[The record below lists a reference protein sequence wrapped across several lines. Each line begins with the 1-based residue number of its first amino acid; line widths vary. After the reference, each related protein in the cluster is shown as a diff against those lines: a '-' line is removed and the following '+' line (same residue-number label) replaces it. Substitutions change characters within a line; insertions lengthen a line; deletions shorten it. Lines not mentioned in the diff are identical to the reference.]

1 MFRLRAAK
9 TGNASFT
16 DTDLCRAALTFI
28 VSKSKVL
35 SMNISDQVAP
45 RNAEQELLRRIGERI
60 REARQGLR
68 MTLEDLGKAAS
79 LSTTFLSR
87 LERGQVA
94 CSIGN
99 LLQIAGALDL
109 APAALFD
116 SAAPQRAPFRIVRAD
131 ETGTPAARSG
141 KDGDGYAWTQLAS
154 GRRDHLM
161 EAFRLRFPKG
171 GAHGPL
177 VSHPGEEFCFV
188 LSGTVA
194 FQIGDEVV
202 TLAAGNSIHLQSTTP
217 HMAWSAGTSE
227 AEILMITAMEHE
239 SAVAVE
245 WWARHGVAI
254 PRQCPPGAADN

>member
-1 MFRLRAAK
+1 
-9 TGNASFT
+9 
-16 DTDLCRAALTFI
+16 
-28 VSKSKVL
+28 
-35 SMNISDQVAP
+35 MNIADQMAP
-45 RNAEQELLRRIGERI
+45 RTVEQEPLRRIGERI
-60 REARQGLR
+60 RGARQGLR
-68 MTLEDLGKAAS
+68 MTLDDLGKAAG

-99 LLQIAGALDL
+99 LLQIASALDL

-116 SAAPQRAPFRIVRAD
+116 SEAPQRAPYRVVRASD
-131 ETGTPAARSG
+131 SGTQAVRSG
-141 KDGDGYAWTQLAS
+141 KDGDGYAWAQLAS

-202 TLAAGNSIHLQSTTP
+202 MLAAGDSIHLQSTTP
-217 HMAWSAGTSE
+217 HMAWSAGANE

-245 WWARHGVAI
+245 WWARHGAAI
-254 PRQCPPGAADN
+254 PPQGPPGTADH

>member
-1 MFRLRAAK
+1 MFRLRAIK
-9 TGNASFT
+9 TGDASFT
-16 DTDLCRAALTFI
+16 AAGPRHTALTFTT
-28 VSKSKVL
+28 SKSKVL
-35 SMNISDQVAP
+35 SMNTGDQIAP
-45 RNAEQELLRRIGERI
+45 RSAEQESLRRIGERI

-68 MTLEDLGKAAS
+68 MTLDDLGRAAG

-116 SAAPQRAPFRIVRAD
+116 SEAPQRAPFRIVRAG
-131 ETGTPAARSG
+131 ETEAPASRSG

-202 TLAAGNSIHLQSTTP
+202 TLAAGDSIHLQSTTP

-239 SAVAVE
+239 NAVAVE
-245 WWARHGVAI
+245 WWARHAAAI
-254 PRQCPPGAADN
+254 PRQGPPGAADN